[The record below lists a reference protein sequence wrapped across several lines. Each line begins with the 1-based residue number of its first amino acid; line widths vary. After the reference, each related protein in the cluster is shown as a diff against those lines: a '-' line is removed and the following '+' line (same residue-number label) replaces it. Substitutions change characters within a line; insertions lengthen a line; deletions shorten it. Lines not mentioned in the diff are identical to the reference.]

1 MIVKV
6 LRSISEIK
14 LEDIVLGQYEGN
26 ENGEGEEKLGY
37 LDDPTVPKGR
47 PINSTQYQ
55 LDLVIYRGHLKV
67 PTRLHSPVPC

>member
-1 MIVKV
+1 M

-47 PINSTQYQ
+47 PINSTSYE
-55 LDLVIYRGHLKV
+55 LAMIYFGPNKV
-67 PTRLHSPVPC
+67 PTHQHSPVLC